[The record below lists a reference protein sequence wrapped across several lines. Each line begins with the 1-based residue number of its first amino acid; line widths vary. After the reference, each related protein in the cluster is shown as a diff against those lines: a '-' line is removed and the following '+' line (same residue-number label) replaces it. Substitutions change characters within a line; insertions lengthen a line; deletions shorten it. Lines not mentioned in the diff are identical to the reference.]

1 MVRPREVIR
10 RRSERWLTILKL
22 LRCVPPVPLLLSVL
36 LNVLLG
42 LLPIAFVVV
51 MSVLLQRVPDAA
63 SGDQAAWTTLM
74 GLLVAAGTV
83 FGAQQSLT
91 PFQEAAAE
99 IVMRHVDGHCR
110 GELMRAV
117 LVEAPS
123 TALDDQRLLDRLEVA
138 REAFDRTT
146 ASPGDAAA
154 GAVSLVARYVQLVG
168 ACVLVAVTLSPW
180 ASLAIGLAALVIRFG
195 QRGALGTFSDYYD
208 QLASEKR
215 KMTYTRRLASGTHA
229 AKEIRHLGLRVWL
242 LDRYRGEHR
251 AFTTELWQ
259 GRRRVMGRP
268 YLVLSAIG
276 LAGAVVALVT
286 LAVHAAHGEL
296 SLLELSIAAQA
307 VLILVRF
314 GSYFP
319 ESDVQTQ
326 YGSIA
331 HQALLGFRAGARALP
346 TPPPG
351 RALAADGLPRRSIR
365 FEDVSFQYRPQDRTV
380 LDGLDLELPAGR
392 STAVVG
398 LNGAGKTTLVKLLT
412 RLHDPTGGRITVDGH
427 DLADIT
433 QQEWHKRLAVIFQ
446 EYIRYELS
454 AADNIALGD
463 PRTRPTEDSLMAAAR
478 RAGADEAVTSLP
490 QGLDTVLNRR
500 YQGGRDLSG
509 GQWQR
514 VALARALH
522 AVHGGASVMILDE
535 PTSQLDVRA
544 EVEFFDRFLEI
555 TRGLTTVVIS
565 HRFSTVRRADQIVVL
580 DKGKVAERGTHDEL
594 VAADG
599 LYARLFRLQ
608 AERFNDESDASLPEP
623 ITDVV
628 S

>member
-1 MVRPREVIR
+1 MVRPLDMMA

-22 LRCVPPVPLLLSVL
+22 LRHVPPVPLALSVL

-51 MSVLLQRVPDAA
+51 MSVLLQRVAETAD
-63 SGDQAAWTTLM
+63 GDSAAWSTLM
-74 GLLVAAGTV
+74 GLLLAAGTV
-83 FGAQQSLT
+83 FGAQQSLA

-99 IVMRHVDGHCR
+99 VVMRHVDGRCR
-110 GELMRAV
+110 GELMSAV
-117 LVEAPS
+117 LTEAPS

-154 GAVSLVARYVQLVG
+154 GAVALVARYIQLIG
-168 ACVLVAVTLSPW
+168 AVVLVAIALSVQ
-180 ASLAIGLAALVIRFG
+180 AALAIGLAATVIRFG

-208 QLASEKR
+208 RLAPEKR

-229 AKEIRHLGLRVWL
+229 AKEIRLLGLHDWL
-242 LDRYRGEHR
+242 LGRYRGEHLTFMS
-251 AFTTELWQ
+251 ALWR

-268 YLVLSAIG
+268 YLLLSAVG
-276 LAGAVVALVT
+276 LTGAVIALAI
-286 LAVHAAHGEL
+286 LAIDAAHGDL

-314 GSYFP
+314 GAYFP

-331 HQALLGFRAGARALP
+331 YQALLGFRDGARGLPAPAPGQALV
-346 TPPPG
+346 
-351 RALAADGLPRRSIR
+351 ADGLPRRSIR
-365 FEDVSFQYRPQDRTV
+365 FEDVGFRYRPQDRAV
-380 LDGLDLELPAGR
+380 LDGLDLELPAGT

-433 QQEWHKRLAVIFQ
+433 PEEWHKRLAVIFQ

-463 PRTRPTEDSLMAAAR
+463 PRTVPDEEALMAAAR
-478 RAGADEAVTSLP
+478 RAGADGAIRSLP
-490 QGLDTVLNRR
+490 GGLDTVLNRR
-500 YQGGRDLSG
+500 YRGGRDLSG

-535 PTSQLDVRA
+535 PTAQLDVRA
-544 EVEFFDRFLEI
+544 EVEFFDRFLDI

-580 DKGKVAERGTHDEL
+580 DKGRVAERGTHDQL

-608 AERFNDESDASLPEP
+608 AERFGDEADTSAPEP
-623 ITDVV
+623 VTDVV